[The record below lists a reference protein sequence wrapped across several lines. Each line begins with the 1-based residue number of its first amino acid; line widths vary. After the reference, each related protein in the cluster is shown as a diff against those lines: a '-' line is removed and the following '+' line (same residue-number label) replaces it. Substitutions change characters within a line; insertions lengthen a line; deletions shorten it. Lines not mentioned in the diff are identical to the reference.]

1 MPKSEIS
8 DLKTLRIIKTAS
20 INLLKQ
26 EPLKFGIGFSTII
39 LLILSLSI
47 IFVNEFS
54 SEIISSLSSFNQKTK
69 EYMNLIS
76 TGQKDNG
83 LTSILNADDKVA
95 TNSAQPEVLT
105 IESGQISSVAS
116 DKVSHTKD
124 SYIVQKGDTL
134 FIIAQKAY
142 GDKEAWMKIAT
153 QNNIKNPDLI
163 EVGQTLKIPR

>member
-1 MPKSEIS
+1 
-8 DLKTLRIIKTAS
+8 
-20 INLLKQ
+20 
-26 EPLKFGIGFSTII
+26 
-39 LLILSLSI
+39 
-47 IFVNEFS
+47 
-54 SEIISSLSSFNQKTK
+54 
-69 EYMNLIS
+69 MNLIS